1 MTKLRV
7 IYNAILI
14 LTSPVLALYYLWLV
28 FGSRKCRGAWK
39 EQIGRLPDSVRRV
52 SSRPRVWIH
61 AVSAGEA
68 VAGAPVFRE
77 LRSILPDVELV
88 ASTTTAAGQEMVRK
102 NIPEADLVIR
112 YPLDFLPFVRRALNT
127 VKPDVFVSIESEIW
141 PNFLAEARSMGVR
154 CLIINGVVSDKAFR
168 RALRIKPI
176 YRWALSN
183 IERFLMQTQ
192 LDADRIMA
200 LGAPPSKIEVVGNC
214 KFDQENGS
222 TTVKPAE
229 IREKYG
235 IKDGIPIFIAGST
248 NPGEDEPV
256 LEAFRI
262 AREQHPTL
270 RLILAPRQIERA
282 EEICALIRRFGFT
295 YGVRSKP
302 ETIMG
307 SEDVIVL
314 DTFGELSTTYAIG
327 SVAFVGGSLI
337 AKGGHNILQPLA
349 YGLPVIFGPYM
360 FKARDLAAQAKAAGV
375 GFEVENAAALGRLVA
390 ELISDT
396 ERLERIRADA
406 LRMMNANRGASR
418 RCAEAIAEAVSVK

>member
-1 MTKLRV
+1 M

-14 LTSPVLALYYLWLV
+14 IASPILALYYLWLV

-39 EQIGRLPDSVRRV
+39 EQIGRLPDSVKRV
-52 SSRPRVWIH
+52 STKTRIWIH

-68 VAGAPVFRE
+68 AAAAPVFRE
-77 LRSILPDVELV
+77 LKSILPDAELI

-112 YPLDFLPFVRRALNT
+112 YPLDFLPFVRRALKT
-127 VKPDVFVSIESEIW
+127 VRPDIFVSVESEIW

-154 CLIINGVVSDKAFR
+154 CLIVNGVVSDKAFR
-168 RALRIKPI
+168 RAFKIRHI

-183 IERFLMQTQ
+183 IDRFLMQTD
-192 LDADRIMA
+192 LDAERITA
-200 LGAPPSKIEVVGNC
+200 LGAPSSKVEVVGNC
-214 KFDQENGS
+214 KFDQDNGS
-222 TTVKPAE
+222 ASVNPSE

-235 IKDGIPIFIAGST
+235 ISNGIPIFIAGST

-256 LEAFRI
+256 LLAFSM
-262 AREQHPTL
+262 AREQHSSL

-282 EEICALIRRFGFT
+282 AEICELIKKMGFT
-295 YGVRSKP
+295 YGLRSRP
-302 ETIMG
+302 ETITG
-307 SEDVIVL
+307 GEDVIVL
-314 DTFGELSTTYAIG
+314 DTFGELSSTYAIG

-349 YGLPVIFGPYM
+349 YGLPVIFGPHM

-375 GFEVENAAALGRLVA
+375 GFEVEDAAALGRLVT
-390 ELISDT
+390 ELISDP
-396 ERLERIRADA
+396 ERLEHIRINA
-406 LRMMNANRGASR
+406 LKMIEANRGASR
-418 RCAEAIAEAVSVK
+418 RCAEAIAEAVAAK